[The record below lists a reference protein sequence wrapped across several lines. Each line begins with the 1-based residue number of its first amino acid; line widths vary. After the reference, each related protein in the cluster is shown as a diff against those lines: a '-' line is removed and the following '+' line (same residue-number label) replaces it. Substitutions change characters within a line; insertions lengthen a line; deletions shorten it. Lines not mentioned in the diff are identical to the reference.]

1 MAVLEQFRAHFGSDR
16 RNLVASHSNCAN
28 IKKAHT
34 LLLYYPLLLVHFQMC
49 KISEWPETLVVILN
63 VKADDNRKGMPL
75 Y

>member
-34 LLLYYPLLLVHFQMC
+34 LIIWYNEQKWKKPVDDPLAFLAD
-49 KISEWPETLVVILN
+49 SSVV
-63 VKADDNRKGMPL
+63 VT
-75 Y
+75 